1 MVEQACEAERL
12 RWQAGESATW
22 RELWYDVRGR
32 WQEVVLARLLEQD
45 AGRDLR
51 TMLGQEM
58 QKKVR
63 ARYVFRSVGEGAT
76 EFDERCQ
83 RVFDRT
89 FLERAKRQYA
99 AAMRPQRGAWAR
111 DYLPLAKEEAGEDP
125 AVQSARLAFRAVF
138 QAELAARIM
147 VVEARIQLDQEKE
160 RITRE
165 SGVEEKRAAWAGV
178 CEKVRLL
185 RKEGYEVQSEIGEL
199 MGSQFS
205 NAVDELR
212 TCQQLTEDQA
222 SVLLRDLQQAEAS
235 RKGQEQVLIPPLKDA
250 LSARKRELAAA
261 RRASKGPRIQL
272 DAAFQ
277 RATERC
283 LRRRVRYRS
292 ATDGRE
298 M

>member
-1 MVEQACEAERL
+1 MNPASLPAPARMTWEALAGQEDVTEDQIRRVVEQACEAERL

-111 DYLPLAKEEAGEDP
+111 DYLPL
-125 AVQSARLAFRAVF
+125 
-138 QAELAARIM
+138 
-147 VVEARIQLDQEKE
+147 
-160 RITRE
+160 
-165 SGVEEKRAAWAGV
+165 
-178 CEKVRLL
+178 
-185 RKEGYEVQSEIGEL
+185 
-199 MGSQFS
+199 
-205 NAVDELR
+205 
-212 TCQQLTEDQA
+212 
-222 SVLLRDLQQAEAS
+222 
-235 RKGQEQVLIPPLKDA
+235 
-250 LSARKRELAAA
+250 
-261 RRASKGPRIQL
+261 
-272 DAAFQ
+272 
-277 RATERC
+277 
-283 LRRRVRYRS
+283 
-292 ATDGRE
+292 
-298 M
+298 